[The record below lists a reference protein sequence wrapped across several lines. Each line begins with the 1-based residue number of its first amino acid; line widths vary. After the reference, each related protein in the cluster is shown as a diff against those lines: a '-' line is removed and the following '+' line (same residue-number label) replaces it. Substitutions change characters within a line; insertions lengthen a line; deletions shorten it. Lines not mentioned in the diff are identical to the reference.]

1 MKLYTTH
8 CPKCKVLETKLK
20 KKNIPYE
27 EIEDIDIIQKKGFD
41 NLPILEL
48 DNGDLLDF
56 VTANKF
62 VNSLEANN

>member
-8 CPKCKVLETKLK
+8 CPKCFVLETKLDQK
-20 KKNIPYE
+20 KVPYE
-27 EIEDIDIIQKKGFD
+27 MIEDTTLMQEKGFD

-56 VTANKF
+56 VSANKF
-62 VNSLEANN
+62 INSLEVK